1 MLARDLILNHFWLKL
16 FSLVLAALIWL
27 AIRANLSSEAP
38 PAKAMQTEA
47 VREFPQCPVLLMAFA
62 ADRRP
67 FKVEPSQVSV
77 TIRGP
82 VARVAQ
88 LQDHELHAYVQ
99 WQPGRSPAGLW
110 AVEVHA
116 PHGLEVIHVQPR
128 AVNIKLSE

>member
-1 MLARDLILNHFWLKL
+1 MLARDVILNHFWLKL
-16 FSLVLAALIWL
+16 FSFVLAALIWL

-38 PAKAMQTEA
+38 EA